1 MKIAVRAGHNYQAPG
16 ASGILSETAETRKV
30 VQPLISYLRAQ
41 GHDVLDVTP
50 GNCDVNTDLAYGVN
64 KANSWGANLFV
75 SIHFNKAYSAYDGA
89 IGSEVLVY
97 SSHEIATR
105 TMGKLAALGFG
116 NRGVKVRPEL
126 YELRMTSMNSM
137 IVETCFVEATKD
149 VELYNSLGSDRVA
162 RAIAEGITGSGISGG
177 GSSSGS
183 SSGNSGSSGT
193 SSGGGNT
200 GTTNWVSRLQKELNV
215 QFNTGLVV
223 DGISGPKTL
232 SACIVVRKGAT
243 GNITRLIQEK
253 LISLGYNTN
262 GLDGIF
268 GQGTENAVKS
278 YQGSKGLLVDGVVGR
293 DTWSKMLAL

>member
-30 VQPLISYLRAQ
+30 VEPLVSYLKAQ
-41 GHDVLDVTP
+41 GHSVLDVTP

-75 SIHFNKAYSAYDGA
+75 SVHFNKAYSSYEGA

-97 SSHEIATR
+97 STHEIATR
-105 TMGKLAALGFG
+105 TISKLAELGFV
-116 NRGVKVRPEL
+116 NRGVKVRQEL

-149 VELYNSLGSDRVA
+149 VELYNRLGAERVA

-177 GSSSGS
+177 S
-183 SSGNSGSSGT
+183 NSGSSTGN
-193 SSGGGNT
+193 SGGGSGPSTGSGNT
-200 GTTNWVSRLQKELNV
+200 GVTNWVSRLQRELNI
-215 QFNTGLVV
+215 QFNAGLVV
-223 DGISGPKTL
+223 DGIAGPKTL
-232 SACIVVRKGAT
+232 NACIVVRRGAT
-243 GNITRLIQEK
+243 GNITSLIQEK

-262 GLDGIF
+262 GLDGMF
-268 GQGTENAVKS
+268 GVATENSVKG
-278 YQGSKGLLVDGVVGR
+278 YQNSKGLKSDGVVGR
-293 DTWSKMLAL
+293 NTWSKMLGL